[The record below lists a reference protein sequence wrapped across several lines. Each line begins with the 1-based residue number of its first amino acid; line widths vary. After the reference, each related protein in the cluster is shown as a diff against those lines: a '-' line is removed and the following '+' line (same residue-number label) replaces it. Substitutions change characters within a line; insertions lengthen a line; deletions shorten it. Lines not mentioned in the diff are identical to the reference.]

1 MAITDFEAMTIDQ
14 LIEFKL
20 ERKRQIQAIRDEQ
33 LAAHAVYERKLQL
46 AALARKLGVDVDG
59 ITPEQAAALLAIA
72 NQTPPKPGDVV
83 VTPGHTVLAAEGQ
96 TAEVSRD

>member
-1 MAITDFEAMTIDQ
+1 MPDFEAMTIDE

-20 ERKRQIQAIRDEQ
+20 ERKRQIEAIRDEQ
-33 LAAHAVYERKLQL
+33 LAAHAVYTRKLQIEG
-46 AALARKLGVDVDG
+46 LARKLGVPVDG

-83 VTPGHTVLAAEGQ
+83 VTPGHTVLTAEGQ